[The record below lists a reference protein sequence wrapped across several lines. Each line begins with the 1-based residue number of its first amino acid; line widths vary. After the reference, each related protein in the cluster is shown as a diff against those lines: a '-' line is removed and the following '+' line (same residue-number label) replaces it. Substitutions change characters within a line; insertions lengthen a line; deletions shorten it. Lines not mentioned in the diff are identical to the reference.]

1 MDLDRDAEMICDSC
15 RGNYL
20 DIEDASYVKQLCWMR
35 DLLRAGKSIVDIIS
49 LAKQKQQSLT
59 DIIYNCEIAKEVGL
73 VFVFKK
79 DFDCFCSLLNQI
91 EGFEYCFDSY
101 KWCDREEF
109 IVILSKLDDGMKKI
123 ISEKFCNISHYWK
136 DKADKYPEVI
146 EIVVE

>member
-1 MDLDRDAEMICDSC
+1 MRYLDIIINTLDEPDLWPMDLDRDAEMICDSC

-59 DIIYNCEIAKEVGL
+59 DIIYNCENAKEVGL

-79 DFDCFCSLLNQI
+79 DFKYKFFITFLGLL
-91 EGFEYCFDSY
+91 
-101 KWCDREEF
+101 R
-109 IVILSKLDDGMKKI
+109 ILRNSNSFYGTLPL
-123 ISEKFCNISHYWK
+123 S
-136 DKADKYPEVI
+136 
-146 EIVVE
+146 

>member
-1 MDLDRDAEMICDSC
+1 MDLDRDAEMIFDSC

-59 DIIYNCEIAKEVGL
+59 DIIYNCENAKEVGL

-79 DFDCFCSLLNQI
+79 YFDCCCCSLLNQI

-101 KWCDREEF
+101 KW
-109 IVILSKLDDGMKKI
+109 L
-123 ISEKFCNISHYWK
+123 W
-136 DKADKYPEVI
+136 A
-146 EIVVE
+146 